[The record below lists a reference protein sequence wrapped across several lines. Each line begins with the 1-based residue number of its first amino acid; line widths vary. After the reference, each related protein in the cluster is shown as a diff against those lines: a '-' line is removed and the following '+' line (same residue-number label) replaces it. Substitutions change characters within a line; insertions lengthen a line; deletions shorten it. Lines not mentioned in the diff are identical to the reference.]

1 MRIIGIDPG
10 YERLGIA
17 AVDGPR
23 GKEIL
28 VHSECFRTSAKLQ
41 FDERL
46 LLIGTHLEKII
57 KKYQPKGERMI
68 LSIENL
74 FITKN
79 QKTVMRV
86 SEVRGAIIFLAKKLG
101 LIVVEYS
108 PLQVKSAVIGYGR
121 GDKRQITFMLR
132 HLIKIPKNKMG
143 KMLDDEYDAIALA
156 LTASACLR

>member
-17 AVDGPR
+17 IIEGERA
-23 GKEIL
+23 KESL
-28 VHSECFRTSAKLQ
+28 LYSECFKTSAKIP

-46 LLIGTHLEKII
+46 HLIGTHLERLI
-57 KKYQPKGERMI
+57 KKYRPKGERML

-86 SEVRGAIIFLAKKLG
+86 SEVRGAIIFIAKKLKVR
-101 LIVVEYS
+101 VVEYS
-108 PLQVKSAVIGYGR
+108 PLQVKNAIVGYGR
-121 GDKRQITFMLR
+121 GDKNQVAKMLH
-132 HLIKIPKNKMG
+132 HLIVMPKVK
-143 KMLDDEYDAIALA
+143 KSILDDEYDAIALA